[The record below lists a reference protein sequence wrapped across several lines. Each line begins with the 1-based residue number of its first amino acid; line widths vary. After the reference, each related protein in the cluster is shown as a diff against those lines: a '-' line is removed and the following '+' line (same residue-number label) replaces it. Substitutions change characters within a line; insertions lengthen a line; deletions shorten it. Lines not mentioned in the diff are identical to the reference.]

1 MEQFLHDKCVHC
13 TCMTFEHESYT
24 HMDKHY
30 FTEFRQC
37 IISMNVPKINES
49 FKFNCLMLTIK
60 EEICRVVGIKNQIA
74 FKLQ

>member
-1 MEQFLHDKCVHC
+1 
-13 TCMTFEHESYT
+13 
-24 HMDKHY
+24 MDNHY

-60 EEICRVVGIKNQIA
+60 EEIWRVVGIENQIA